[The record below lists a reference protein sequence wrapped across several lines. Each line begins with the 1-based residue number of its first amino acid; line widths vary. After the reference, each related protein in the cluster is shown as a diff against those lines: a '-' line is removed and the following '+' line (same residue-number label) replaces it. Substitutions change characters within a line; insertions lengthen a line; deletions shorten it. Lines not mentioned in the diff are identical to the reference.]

1 MRKMSV
7 LDVVYYILYF
17 GAAVWANLSA
27 FYVLAISGA
36 SLASKFLVFIL
47 IALFNMYLAWNFTDR
62 RYRVKMAEII
72 DKVLDARFELAA
84 ADAEINA
91 EIRQKGM
98 FSDPEQ
104 LIKIVHE
111 HIKIAR
117 EHLNNV

>member
-47 IALFNMYLAWNFTDR
+47 IALFNMYSRGILQTDVIESR
-62 RYRVKMAEII
+62 WLKLWT
-72 DKVLDARFELAA
+72 KF
-84 ADAEINA
+84 
-91 EIRQKGM
+91 
-98 FSDPEQ
+98 
-104 LIKIVHE
+104 
-111 HIKIAR
+111 
-117 EHLNNV
+117 

>member
-1 MRKMSV
+1 MGKISV
-7 LDVVYYILYF
+7 LEVVYYILYF

-62 RYRVKMAEII
+62 HYRVKMAEIM

-84 ADAEINA
+84 ADA

-111 HIKIAR
+111 HIKFAR
-117 EHLNNV
+117 EHLSNV